1 MQAPTKKLHEREFIA
16 LVAMLFASVAFSIDA
31 MLPALSTIGEE
42 LSPADPSR
50 AALVVGIDLCPKFPP
65 ALHGVLGVKSLALGR
80 HLVHR
85 LSMQKFHRCQVAQ
98 C

>member
-50 AALVVGIDLCPKFPP
+50 AALVVGIF
-65 ALHGVLGVKSLALGR
+65 VLGMGLGTLFSGPLSDAYGRKALWTCR
-80 HLVHR
+80 ALVPP
-85 LSMQKFHRCQVAQ
+85 QVLV
-98 C
+98 